1 VLHFQPVSLEQKQ
14 KIEDYLYRYG
24 ENSCQHSFIA
34 MYCME
39 AKYQDM
45 ICEQDGWLFTLRYGK
60 CTDTHRVYLFPLG
73 DMNDMDG
80 LRNALAA
87 IVNDA
92 HENGR
97 AVRFETITENAA
109 KHLKKL
115 LPNQFAIEPCRDW
128 YEYIYNFNTLANL
141 PGGKLASKRY
151 DIQTFYR
158 DYEGR
163 AVVRKIQIGD
173 IEAILQFQRTWLTEK
188 QHIDEDVQLD
198 YENLAIHKGLAHYQ
212 ELGLSGIVVFID
224 GELCGYAYGAPL
236 SDTAYDVIIEK
247 GDRRYADIYKILN
260 RELVRL
266 CCDGFAYINREED
279 AGVEGLRKAKMSY
292 KPDILL
298 EKFIAQEKVVS

>member
-1 VLHFQPVSLEQKQ
+1 MLHFQPVSLEQKQ

-97 AVRFETITENAA
+97 AVRFETITETAA
-109 KHLKKL
+109 KNLKKL

-151 DIQTFYR
+151 DIQTVYR
-158 DYEGR
+158 EYEGR

-247 GDRRYADIYKILN
+247 VDRRYADIYKILN

-266 CCDGFAYINREED
+266 CCDSFAYINREED

-298 EKFIAQEKVVS
+298 EKFIVQEKVVS

>member
-1 VLHFQPVSLEQKQ
+1 MLHFQPVSLDQKQ

-24 ENSCQHSFIA
+24 ENSCQHSFVA

-45 ICEQDGWLFTLRYGK
+45 VCEQDGWLFTLRYGK
-60 CTDTHRVYLFPLG
+60 STDTHRVYLFPLG
-73 DMNDMDG
+73 DMTDTDV
-80 LRNALAA
+80 LCNAVAA
-87 IVNDA
+87 ILEDA
-92 HENGR
+92 HENR
-97 AVRFETITENAA
+97 RSVRFETITANAA
-109 KHLKKL
+109 KL
-115 LPNQFAIEPCRDW
+115 LNELYPNQFDIETCRDW
-128 YEYIYNFNTLANL
+128 YEYIYHFNTLANL

-151 DIQTFYR
+151 DIQTFFR

-163 AVVRKIQIGD
+163 AVIRIIQPDD
-173 IEAILQFQRTWLTEK
+173 IDGILRFQQAWLTEK

-198 YENLAIHKGLAHYQ
+198 YENLAIRKGLAHYQ

-279 AGVEGLRKAKMSY
+279 AGVEGLRKAKLSY

>member
-1 VLHFQPVSLEQKQ
+1 
-14 KIEDYLYRYG
+14 
-24 ENSCQHSFIA
+24 

-45 ICEQDGWLFTLRYGK
+45 VCEQDGWLFTLRKGK
-60 CTDTHRVYLFPLG
+60 STDKERVYLFPLG
-73 DMNDMDG
+73 DMADTEG
-80 LRNALAA
+80 LRNALTA
-87 IVNDA
+87 IMEDA
-92 HENGR
+92 HENR
-97 AVRFETITENAA
+97 CSVRFETITENAA
-109 KHLKKL
+109 KSLKEL
-115 LPNQFAIEPCRDW
+115 FPNQFAIEPNRDW

-163 AVVRKIQIGD
+163 AVVRKIQPDD
-173 IEAILQFQRTWLTEK
+173 IDGILRFQRTWLTEK

-198 YENLAIHKGLAHYQ
+198 YENLAIQKGLAHF
-212 ELGLSGIVVFID
+212 EALGLSGIVVIID

-247 GDRRYADIYKILN
+247 GDRRYNDIYKILN

-266 CCDGFAYINREED
+266 CCDGFAFINREED
-279 AGVEGLRKAKMSY
+279 AGVEGLRKAKLSY
-292 KPDILL
+292 KPDLLL
-298 EKFIAQEKVVS
+298 EKYIAQETVAL

>member
-1 VLHFQPVSLEQKQ
+1 MLHFQPVSLEQKQ

-97 AVRFETITENAA
+97 AVRFETITETAA
-109 KHLKKL
+109 KNLKKL

-158 DYEGR
+158 DYAGR

-266 CCDGFAYINREED
+266 CCDSFAYINREED

-298 EKFIAQEKVVS
+298 EKFIVQEKVVS